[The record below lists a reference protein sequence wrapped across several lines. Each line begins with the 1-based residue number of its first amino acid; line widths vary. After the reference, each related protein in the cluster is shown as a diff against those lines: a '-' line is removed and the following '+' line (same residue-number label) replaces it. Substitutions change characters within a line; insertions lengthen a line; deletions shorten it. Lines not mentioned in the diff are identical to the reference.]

1 MAIIDLNDIYR
12 IDYRSERGQLDPL
25 YLQENV
31 RSALQHRLAT
41 PQGKMP
47 FNAFYGN
54 RLKSYVGETVTPELI
69 NSVSQEIDTQIRRD
83 FRVRN
88 VESIEI
94 ETIDQNSIVCN
105 VSLTLINLQDN
116 LEFRLVI

>member
-1 MAIIDLNDIYR
+1 
-12 IDYRSERGQLDPL
+12 
-25 YLQENV
+25 
-31 RSALQHRLAT
+31 
-41 PQGKMP
+41 MP

-54 RLKSYVGETVTPELI
+54 RLKSYVGETATPELI
-69 NSVSQEIDTQIRRD
+69 NSISQEIDTQIRRD